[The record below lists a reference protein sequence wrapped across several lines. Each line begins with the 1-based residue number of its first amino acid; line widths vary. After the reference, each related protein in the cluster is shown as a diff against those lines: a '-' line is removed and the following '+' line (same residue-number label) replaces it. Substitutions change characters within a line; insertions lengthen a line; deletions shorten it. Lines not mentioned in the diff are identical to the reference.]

1 MKKLGVIGGLGPLA
15 TACFIE
21 MTTMMTDAK
30 CDQEHIPMAISSL
43 PETPDRTR
51 FILGISSDD
60 PYPLLL
66 KSGQFVKEM
75 GAEQIV
81 IPCNTAQY
89 FHNRLEEELQ
99 IPVIH
104 LIRETA
110 KYLQKNGIEKVG
122 IMATD
127 GTIQTGLYQKEL
139 LAHGIESVVP
149 DAKGQEGVM
158 HIIYQNVKA
167 GLPPEMPKFNGIAD
181 RLKAEGAQVVI
192 LGCTELSVIKRDKH
206 IGSGFID
213 AMQVMAKEAILRC
226 GGKIKIGYENL
237 IS

>member
-1 MKKLGVIGGLGPLA
+1 
-15 TACFIE
+15 
-21 MTTMMTDAK
+21 
-30 CDQEHIPMAISSL
+30 
-43 PETPDRTR
+43 
-51 FILGISSDD
+51 
-60 PYPLLL
+60 
-66 KSGQFVKEM
+66 
-75 GAEQIV
+75 
-81 IPCNTAQY
+81 
-89 FHNRLEEELQ
+89 
-99 IPVIH
+99 
-104 LIRETA
+104 
-110 KYLQKNGIEKVG
+110 
-122 IMATD
+122 MATD

-167 GLPPEMPKFNGIAD
+167 GLPPEMPRFNGIAD